1 MEEEIKDFFNRIV
14 ETLFPSGV
22 TCFLCGEEVW
32 DDKHVLCSTCEKEVK
47 FPSKFCLRC
56 GTPLHSL
63 ADYCLTCKNNKR
75 YFAMA
80 RAPLVYKDKV
90 AGAIKRFKYENKRYM
105 AKYFANFMA
114 EEFER
119 NKNEIGEIDFLI
131 PVPLHEEKEK
141 ERGFNQSK
149 LLADELSKM
158 IGIPVLDGN
167 LIRVKNT
174 QTQTELSYKERQ
186 ENLEKAFKVLNW
198 REIKGKRIVLIDD
211 VLTTGSTLN
220 HCAHVLSNSG
230 AAAVYALTAATTDSE
245 REDD

>member
-1 MEEEIKDFFNRIV
+1 
-14 ETLFPSGV
+14 
-22 TCFLCGEEVW
+22 
-32 DDKHVLCSTCEKEVK
+32 
-47 FPSKFCLRC
+47 
-56 GTPLHSL
+56 
-63 ADYCLTCKNNKR
+63 
-75 YFAMA
+75 
-80 RAPLVYKDKV
+80 
-90 AGAIKRFKYENKRYM
+90 M

-174 QTQTELSYKERQ
+174 KTQTELSYKERQ

-220 HCAHVLSNSG
+220 HCAHALLNSG